1 MKSELNEIKL
11 KLNEMQELIDS
22 ENSSENEDNLND
34 LYIELKEL
42 LDYANDGSI
51 EYNGLLKRFKNL
63 SSEFENPDD
72 IRSGTFDMMFP
83 EDDF

>member
-1 MKSELNEIKL
+1 MRNELNEIKL
-11 KLNEMQELIDS
+11 KLNEMKELIDS

-42 LDYANDGSI
+42 LDFANDGSV

-72 IRSGTFDMMFP
+72 IRSGSIDMMFP
-83 EDDF
+83 DDF